1 MRRGTG
7 EHPDRGSASIWV
19 LAAGLVLMAGGLAG
33 AAVGSAC
40 VARHQAGAAADLGAL
55 AAVPRVVEGPGPA
68 CARAAEIVAAN
79 GARLLEC
86 RVAGFEV
93 TVTTAVAA
101 TSLPAGPRLAT
112 ATSRAGPTPVR

>member
-7 EHPDRGSASIWV
+7 GDRGSASVWV
-19 LAAGLVLMAGGLAG
+19 LAAGLVLVAGGLAG

-40 VARHQAGAAADLGAL
+40 VARHQAGVAADLGAL
-55 AAVPRVVEGPGPA
+55 AAVPRVLEGPEPA

-79 GARLLEC
+79 AARLLEC

-93 TVTTAVAA
+93 TVTTAVPA

-112 ATSRAGPTPVR
+112 ATSRAGPAPFR